1 MFTILLPYWAIAG
14 SLPST
19 KKTFRME
26 ANAKQRNRA
35 RIMSVLR
42 SASKAGTTTDVTIIT
57 CCTNLM
63 NELSGLKA
71 HRQLAPA
78 NATHA
83 KRQRMWGGQV
93 SLPKRERFC
102 MAKMTEIA
110 EMAGQK
116 ILAP

>member
-1 MFTILLPYWAIAG
+1 MFTSLGPYWTIIG

-19 KKTFRME
+19 IKTFRIE
-26 ANAKQRNRA
+26 ANAKQKNRA
-35 RIMSVLR
+35 RIISALR
-42 SASKAGTTTDVTIIT
+42 SASKAGTTTDVTTIT
-57 CCTNLM
+57 CCTNLI
-63 NELSGLKA
+63 NEVSGLKA
-71 HRQLAPA
+71 HRTLAPA